1 MALPYLEIRDISN
14 ATISLLA
21 FGTILGGQ
29 LSEVQ
34 TIRLWNDY
42 GGTNNSDSASN
53 VGLRVANEDG
63 EEEGDLVENRWLEY
77 KVGETVD
84 TADPSLIETA
94 WKPLG
99 KNFYAELNNIQKN
112 TFRTVYLRLRSP
124 LGVSSSSYTFHL
136 SPFYGVQISYVDE
149 LLAELAGSG
158 IVNYQGNEDISGFR
172 WGYDIT
178 ALDLP
183 TVAIAEGEA
192 LFSGGYLLTDL
203 TVVTFDQLDGSSA
216 TLESG
221 ESYYAVISLK
231 DDGTFTTTKGNK
243 ATSPTIPNE
252 PTGELKLAEVL
263 VGFTTGT
270 TAITDN
276 NIDWQVEYAEFGGC
290 VVSSISF
297 EVGYGD
303 ALIGN
308 KYIETSSKSTLS
320 LNDNETNYIYLTED
334 GYLSCVTE
342 EPTDGLMLYKV
353 VMVSEEATVYDRRK
367 FIEASGDRL
376 VLEVVNNS
384 GSDLNKSDIVI
395 WSGEL
400 AVSHA
405 TIAGDTKWAGV
416 LLQDIPDGEK
426 GWICH
431 KGLVLAN
438 VSGTTNPGDHLKT
451 DATAGYLT
459 TESSP
464 SAYER
469 VGIAQGTISSGV
481 KKIYALL

>member
-14 ATISLLA
+14 ATIALLA

-29 LSEVQ
+29 YSEIQ
-34 TIRLWNDY
+34 AIRIWNDY

-63 EEEGDLVENRWLEY
+63 EEEGDLVENCWLEY

-84 TADPSLIETA
+84 TADPSLIETS

-99 KNFYAELNNIQKN
+99 KNFYAELNSIQKN
-112 TFRTVYLRLRSP
+112 TFRTVYLRLRAP
-124 LGVSSSSYTFHL
+124 AGISSTSYAFHL
-136 SPFYGVQISYVDE
+136 SPFYGAQISYVDE
-149 LLAELAGSG
+149 LLAELAGDG
-158 IVNYQGNEDISGFR
+158 IVNYQGNKDISGFR
-172 WGYDIT
+172 WGFDVT

-183 TVAIAEGEA
+183 TLAIAEGEA
-192 LFSGGYLLTDL
+192 LFSGDYLLTDL

-231 DDGTFTTTKGNK
+231 DDGTFTLTKGNK

-290 VVSSISF
+290 VVSSTSF

-405 TIAGDTKWAGV
+405 TIAGDTKWAGI

-464 SAYER
+464 GACER
-469 VGIAQGTISSGV
+469 VGIAQGTIDSGV

>member
-1 MALPYLEIRDISN
+1 MALPYLEIRDTSN
-14 ATISLLA
+14 ATIALLA
-21 FGTILGGQ
+21 LGTILGGQ
-29 LSEVQ
+29 YSEVQ
-34 TIRLWNDY
+34 TIRIWNDY
-42 GGTNNSDSASN
+42 NSAYNSDTASN
-53 VGLRVANEDG
+53 VGLRVSDEDG
-63 EEEGDLVENRWLEY
+63 EEDGDLVENRWLEY
-77 KVGETVD
+77 KIGETVD
-84 TADPSLIETA
+84 TADPSLIETS

-99 KNFYAELNNIQKN
+99 ENFYAELNSIQKN

-124 LGVSSSSYTFHL
+124 LGVSSTSYTFHL
-136 SPFYGVQISYVDE
+136 SPFYGAQISYVDE
-149 LLAELAGSG
+149 LLAELAGNG

-172 WGYDIT
+172 WGYDVT

-192 LFSGGYLLTDL
+192 LFSGDYLLTDL

-221 ESYYAVISLK
+221 ESYYTVISLK
-231 DDGTFTTTKGNK
+231 NDGTFTLTKGDK
-243 ATSPTIPNE
+243 ATSPTVPDE
-252 PTGELKLAEVL
+252 PTGELKLAEAL
-263 VGFTTGT
+263 VGYTSGD
-270 TAITDN
+270 TAISN
-276 NIDWQVEYAEFGGC
+276 SNIDWQVEYAEFGGY
-290 VVSSISF
+290 VASSTSF

-308 KYIETSSKSTLS
+308 KYIETSSKSDLT

-353 VMVSEEATVYDRRK
+353 VMVSGVATVYDRRK

-376 VLEVVNNS
+376 VLEVLNNS
-384 GSDLNKSDIVI
+384 GNDLNKSDVVV

-405 TIAGDTKWAGV
+405 TTAGDTKWAGV
-416 LLQDIPDGEK
+416 LFQDIPNGEK

-438 VSGTTNPGDHLKT
+438 VSGATNPGDHLKT
-451 DATAGYLT
+451 DETAGYLT
-459 TESSP
+459 PESSP

-469 VGIAQGTISSGV
+469 VGIAQGTISSGA

>member
-14 ATISLLA
+14 ATIALLA

-29 LSEVQ
+29 YSEIQ
-34 TIRLWNDY
+34 AIRIWNDY

-77 KVGETVD
+77 KIGETVD

-149 LLAELAGSG
+149 LLAELAGNG

-216 TLESG
+216 TLDSG

-231 DDGTFTTTKGNK
+231 DDGSFTLTKGDK
-243 ATSPTIPNE
+243 AASPTVPNE

-263 VGFTTGT
+263 VGYTSGSTE
-270 TAITDN
+270 ISDSD
-276 NIDWQVEYAEFGGC
+276 IDWQVEYAEFGGY
-290 VVSSISF
+290 VASSVSF

-308 KYIETSSKSTLS
+308 RYIETSSKSELT
-320 LNDNETNYIYLTED
+320 LNDNTTNYIYLTED
-334 GYLSCVTE
+334 GYVSCVTE

-405 TIAGDTKWAGV
+405 TIAGDTKWAGI

>member
-1 MALPYLEIRDISN
+1 MALPYLEIRNTSN

-29 LSEVQ
+29 FSDIQ
-34 TIRLWNDY
+34 TIRIWNDY
-42 GGTNNSDSASN
+42 NSAYNSDTASN
-53 VGLRVANEDG
+53 VGLRVSNEDG
-63 EEEGDLVENRWLEY
+63 EEDGDLVENRWLEY
-77 KVGETVD
+77 KIGETVD
-84 TADPSLIETA
+84 TADPSLIETS

-124 LGVSSSSYTFHL
+124 LGVSSSSYTFLL
-136 SPFYGVQISYVDE
+136 SPFYGAQISYVDE
-149 LLAELAGSG
+149 LLSELAGNG

-172 WGYDIT
+172 WGYGVT
-178 ALDLP
+178 ALGLP
-183 TVAIAEGEA
+183 TLAIAEGEA
-192 LFSGGYLLTDL
+192 LFSGDYLLTDL
-203 TVVTFDQLDGSSA
+203 TVVTFNQLDGSSA

-231 DDGTFTTTKGNK
+231 DDGTFTTTKGDK
-243 ATSPTIPNE
+243 AASPAVPNE

-270 TAITDN
+270 TAITDSN
-276 NIDWQVEYAEFGGC
+276 VNWQVEYTEFGGC

-308 KYIETSSKSTLS
+308 KYIETSSKSELT
-320 LNDNETNYIYLTED
+320 LNDNTTNYIYLTED
-334 GYLSCVTE
+334 GYVSCVTE
-342 EPTDGLMLYKV
+342 EPTDGLILYKV
-353 VMVSEEATVYDRRK
+353 VMVSEEATTYDRRK

-376 VLEVVNNS
+376 VLEVENNS
-384 GSDLNKSDIVI
+384 GSDLNKHDVVV
-395 WSGEL
+395 WDGEL

-416 LLQDIPDGEK
+416 LLQDVPDGEK

-438 VSGTTNPGDHLKT
+438 VSGATNPGDHLKT
-451 DATAGYLT
+451 DASAGYLT
-459 TESSP
+459 AESSP

-469 VGIAQGTISSGV
+469 VGIAQGTISSGA

>member
-1 MALPYLEIRDISN
+1 MALPYLEIRDTSN
-14 ATISLLA
+14 VTIALLT

-29 LSEVQ
+29 YSEIQ
-34 TIRLWNDY
+34 AIRIWNDY

-77 KVGETVD
+77 KIGETVD
-84 TADPSLIETA
+84 TADPSLIETS

-99 KNFYAELNNIQKN
+99 KNFYAELNSIQKN
-112 TFRTVYLRLRSP
+112 TFRTVYLRLRAP
-124 LGVSSSSYTFHL
+124 AGISSTSYAFHL
-136 SPFYGVQISYVDE
+136 SPFYGAQISYVDE
-149 LLAELAGSG
+149 LLAELAGDG
-158 IVNYQGNEDISGFR
+158 IVNYQGNKDISGFR
-172 WGYDIT
+172 WGFDVT

-183 TVAIAEGEA
+183 TLAIAEGEA
-192 LFSGGYLLTDL
+192 LFSGDYLLTDL

-252 PTGELKLAEVL
+252 PAGELKLAEVL
-263 VGFTTGT
+263 VGYTTGT
-270 TAITDN
+270 TAIADSDVN
-276 NIDWQVEYAEFGGC
+276 WQVEYAEFGGS
-290 VVSSISF
+290 VVSSTSF

-464 SAYER
+464 GACER
-469 VGIAQGTISSGV
+469 VGIAQGTIDSGV